1 VQTFLDSLPGKF
13 RVEENVYLPVSV
25 DGQQVTISGIVDLLH
40 VTDDWVEIV
49 DYKTDRGRHAEAEY
63 RKQLSVYYHVVR
75 QEYPDHRVST
85 SIYYTADGER
95 VDVDPLYWMNS
106 ENLSISTKRM
116 KNAAKTRK
124 FGERPRRPRL
134 GRPTR
139 FRWAVP
145 LSFDDG

>member
-1 VQTFLDSLPGKF
+1 
-13 RVEENVYLPVSV
+13 VSV

-95 VDVDPLYWMNS
+95 VDVDPLLLD
-106 ENLSISTKRM
+106 ELGELVDLDETHEERGEDP
-116 KNAAKTRK
+116 AK